1 MHRARQTKG
10 TNRYRWSEPCQAVVG
25 KNATWITFSLSLF
38 LYIHIYIYIYIY
50 TYIYIYICTRNS
62 LGILQG
68 FYEFLGPRR
77 SQEVLG
83 GPRRSQEVLG
93 SPILLVES

>member
-1 MHRARQTKG
+1 MPSRG
-10 TNRYRWSEPCQAVVG
+10 G
-25 KNATWITFSLSLF
+25 KKCYLDHLISLSLS
-38 LYIHIYIYIYIY
+38 IY
-50 TYIYIYICTRNS
+50 TYIHIYIYICTRNS

>member
-1 MHRARQTKG
+1 MPSRG
-10 TNRYRWSEPCQAVVG
+10 G
-25 KNATWITFSLSLF
+25 KKCYLDHLLSLSLF
-38 LYIHIYIYIYIY
+38 LYIHIYI
-50 TYIYIYICTRNS
+50 YIYIYICTRNS

-68 FYEFLGPRR
+68 FYEFLGPRG

-93 SPILLVES
+93 SPILLVESE